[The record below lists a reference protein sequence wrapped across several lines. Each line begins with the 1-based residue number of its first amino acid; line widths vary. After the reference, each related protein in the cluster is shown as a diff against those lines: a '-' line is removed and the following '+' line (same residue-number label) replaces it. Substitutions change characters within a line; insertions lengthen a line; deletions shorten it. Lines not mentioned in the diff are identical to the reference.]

1 MVLLG
6 RRQRADFK
14 DTITG
19 GTCRTEHQEEGAV
32 CNGIPEGSLTKG
44 SSLIVQG
51 EISQDQTG
59 CSVNGVKRLHR
70 AGDFGILIH
79 LSRHASTIPKYS
91 FEMRGRSHLKTMG
104 HIT

>member
-14 DTITG
+14 DTITD
-19 GTCRTEHQEEGAV
+19 GTCRTEHQEEGTVWDSCRITDQGQLSIA
-32 CNGIPEGSLTKG
+32 
-44 SSLIVQG
+44 QG

-59 CSVNGVKRLHR
+59 CSFSGVKRLHR
-70 AGDFGILIH
+70 AGDFGIPIH
-79 LSRHASTIPKYS
+79 LTRHASTIPKYS
-91 FEMRGRSHLKTMG
+91 FEMKGSSHLKTMG